1 MRIAIVADHNG
12 VAFKARLVRALADA
26 GHTVD
31 DRGVDSEEVVDYPA
45 LCFDVCQQVLS
56 GAADRAVV
64 VGGTGSG
71 EQMVCNKIPGIRAI
85 MTQQEMVARIS
96 RENNDSNVL
105 VLGAKII
112 SPDLGQE
119 ILDVWLRTEFS
130 GGRHIARLEQ
140 MAAVERGEVLV
151 RTPPRDR

>member
-1 MRIAIVADHNG
+1 
-12 VAFKARLVRALADA
+12 
-26 GHTVD
+26 
-31 DRGVDSEEVVDYPA
+31 
-45 LCFDVCQQVLS
+45 
-56 GAADRAVV
+56 
-64 VGGTGSG
+64 
-71 EQMVCNKIPGIRAI
+71 
-85 MTQQEMVARIS
+85 MVARIS